1 MTLRFATRILILP
14 LIALLHSVVLLGNA
28 TMKEGYVDP
37 PQQNGPNS
45 RATAGCA
52 ITMLSDTEGVDFNS
66 YLRDAYLSVKKR
78 WFSNM
83 PTSVEK
89 GQQGTNTVEFRVLQ
103 GGTIPKDS
111 IKMTVRSEK
120 SDFDAAS
127 VEGIQEAA
135 PLGHLPEK
143 FSKPFIMLRF
153 TFYYNLSVPKNPQ

>member
-1 MTLRFATRILILP
+1 MTLRFATRILFL
-14 LIALLHSVVLLGNA
+14 LVIALLHSFVFLGNA
-28 TMKEGYVDP
+28 TIKDGYANP

-66 YLRDAYLSVKKR
+66 YLRDAYLSVKGR
-78 WFSNM
+78 WFANM
-83 PTSVEK
+83 PPSVEK

-103 GGTIPKDS
+103 DGTVPKDS
-111 IKMTVRSEK
+111 IKMTMRSEK

-143 FSKPFIMLRF
+143 FSKPFILLRF
-153 TFYYNLSVPKNPQ
+153 TFYYNLPVPKNPQ